1 MYVWILQIPSWTN
14 LTQRHVWLWVFFT
27 SVNILTMM
35 PWLCRRLYI
44 MIQSIQKHPQMNVFS
59 TYVRLWVFLCGIF
72 SFYFSFVMFWCKLT
86 NWKEDI
92 LYESI
97 PLRPSHTIICYEWNR
112 SHWNP
117 FVETLE
123 TFLSVNS
130 LSILNPSL
138 FISRVWSRPREM
150 HKLRPGYRQFT
161 IILNTKWVASNRNEM
176 CQRVYFISLF
186 IFCLSFYYFRLPRWP
201 HRGAVRKQ
209 EESIE

>member
-97 PLRPSHTIICYEWNR
+97 PLKPSHTIICYEWNR

-130 LSILNPSL
+130 LSIINPSL
-138 FISRVWSRPREM
+138 FISSLIHRFQGRAWWIKENKSLIGFNPFKKLHQWIRVTF
-150 HKLRPGYRQFT
+150 L
-161 IILNTKWVASNRNEM
+161 
-176 CQRVYFISLF
+176 
-186 IFCLSFYYFRLPRWP
+186 
-201 HRGAVRKQ
+201 
-209 EESIE
+209 